1 MTEPRLGRTSMLSS
15 FCSVLSL
22 LPHAQ
27 MLCTVCIFSVIV
39 QCIAYHKSKNSSKNV
54 RTWSMSRDVVT
65 TGAFAVALAARWA
78 LVAKSGVS
86 TADLVHSREEVI
98 LAHMPA

>member
-1 MTEPRLGRTSMLSS
+1 
-15 FCSVLSL
+15 
-22 LPHAQ
+22 
-27 MLCTVCIFSVIV
+27 
-39 QCIAYHKSKNSSKNV
+39 
-54 RTWSMSRDVVT
+54 MSRDIVT

-86 TADLVHSREEVI
+86 TADLVHSREEAI